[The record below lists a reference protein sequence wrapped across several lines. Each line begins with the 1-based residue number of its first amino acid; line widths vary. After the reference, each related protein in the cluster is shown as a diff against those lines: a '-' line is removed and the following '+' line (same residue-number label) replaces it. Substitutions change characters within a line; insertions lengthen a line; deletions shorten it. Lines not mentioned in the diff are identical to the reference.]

1 MPGEKNAKIGRT
13 RDREINAWNFRMNG
27 ILLHASEIC
36 VPQILL
42 IDDTRE
48 YVRPFSRRS
57 IGKAKCARKK
67 QHGRYV
73 FVCVT
78 GSCKIETERG
88 EKKAKKRNVVRMP
101 SVPTYEFLSMAN
113 LCLRKWSRQGAWKEI
128 QQILRMRLFRQRVDA
143 FFELVSP
150 FPSDLPSY
158 NFLSIFV
165 SFMAISYFCECDD
178 EMEIENRL
186 IYQIL

>member
-1 MPGEKNAKIGRT
+1 
-13 RDREINAWNFRMNG
+13 MNG

-42 IDDTRE
+42 IDDTRK
-48 YVRPFSRRS
+48 YVCPFLRRS

-113 LCLRKWSRQGAWKEI
+113 LCLRKWSRQGA
-128 QQILRMRLFRQRVDA
+128 
-143 FFELVSP
+143 
-150 FPSDLPSY
+150 
-158 NFLSIFV
+158 
-165 SFMAISYFCECDD
+165 
-178 EMEIENRL
+178 
-186 IYQIL
+186 